1 MSTLIQTFSPE
12 VDFCPSCGSLLPSLA
27 STGDVTCLCCKYV
40 VSSKL
45 FDEKVIRYSV
55 EFNSLEGADRAGK
68 KKKTGAVDQAD
79 GPVIERKC
87 PKCAHDLMS
96 YAAIQLRSADEGQTV
111 FFTCLKCQYKE
122 SENS

>member
-1 MSTLIQTFSPE
+1 MSCTTQTFSPE
-12 VDFCPSCGSLLPSLA
+12 VDFCPGCGSLLPSLTA
-27 STGDVTCLCCKYV
+27 KGDVICMCCKFV

-45 FDEKVIRYSV
+45 FDEKIIQYTVK
-55 EFNSLEGADRAGK
+55 FNSQENTAVK
-68 KKKTGAVDQAD
+68 KNSSKNDQAD

-87 PKCAHDLMS
+87 PKCGHDQMS

-111 FFTCLKCQYKE
+111 FFTCLKCKYKE

>member
-1 MSTLIQTFSPE
+1 MSTCHQTFSPE
-12 VDFCPSCGSLLPSLA
+12 VDFCPGCGALLPSLT
-27 STGDVTCLCCKYV
+27 STGDVTCVCCKYV

-45 FDEKVIRYSV
+45 FDEKVIRYTV
-55 EFNSLEGADRAGK
+55 EFNSVEGTGRSNK
-68 KKKTGAVDQAD
+68 KKAGDQAD

-87 PKCAHDLMS
+87 PKCGHDQMS

-111 FFTCLKCQYKE
+111 FFTCLKCGYKE

>member
-1 MSTLIQTFSPE
+1 MTSSIQTFSPE
-12 VDFCPSCGSLLPSLA
+12 VDFCPGCGALLPSLT
-27 STGDVTCLCCKYV
+27 STGDVSCICCKYV

-45 FDEKVIRYSV
+45 FDEKVIRYTV
-55 EFNSLEGADRAGK
+55 EFNSLEGTGKTK
-68 KKKTGAVDQAD
+68 KKKGEIDQAD

-87 PKCAHDLMS
+87 VKCGHDLMS

-111 FFTCLKCQYKE
+111 FFTCLKCGYKE